1 MSEWKAIHFYTFSIF
16 FHFCLQT
23 NQFTEFCVFPI
34 GILPRLCCLLTDVEC
49 VGDAYYLH
57 ASTLRFPSQQQRVGL
72 IVHFLEIHWFF
83 PFISTQMTQMLPSFL
98 LPFSRRGNN
107 ISERL
112 NDSPKSTMA
121 IELLHHVSKYVSL
134 TPRAWYQR
142 FPTISSNTRFL
153 LATDWIGSAERSN
166 ILPRLP
172 CS

>member
-1 MSEWKAIHFYTFSIF
+1 MPETNLFNKWTNEWMGSYTFLYLF
-16 FHFCLQT
+16 YFLPFLFA
-23 NQFTEFCVFPI
+23 NQPIYWVLCFSCWNFTSTLLFAHRRRVCWW
-34 GILPRLCCLLTDVEC
+34 CLLFD
-49 VGDAYYLH
+49 

-72 IVHFLEIHWFF
+72 IVHCLEIHWFF

-134 TPRAWYQR
+134 TQGHD
-142 FPTISSNTRFL
+142 TRDFQL
-153 LATDWIGSAERSN
+153 SPQTHVSY
-166 ILPRLP
+166 
-172 CS
+172 